1 MKIARIYCRV
11 STEQQNL
18 ERQQKLA
25 DEARRL
31 GYYVAKVYA
40 EKGSGVNP
48 NRPKLE
54 ELIDDLQPNDVVI
67 AEHID
72 RLSRLPLIE
81 AEKLIAR
88 IKEKG
93 AYIAVPQIIDLNELN
108 PSSEMERIILEACQ
122 SMLLKIALNMA
133 HEDYETRRQRQ
144 REGIEEAKK
153 KGRYQGRPADLKQH
167 EQIISIRPHNTI
179 KETARLVGCSEA
191 TVKRV
196 WAEYKRKLAD
206 EDATTNN
213 SSLLSK

>member
-153 KGRYQGRPADLKQH
+153 KGRYQGRPAYL
-167 EQIISIRPHNTI
+167 
-179 KETARLVGCSEA
+179 
-191 TVKRV
+191 
-196 WAEYKRKLAD
+196 
-206 EDATTNN
+206 
-213 SSLLSK
+213 